1 MVLDLVV
8 GLIGKVLGLGSGILE
23 KSQHLKEVKL
33 EGEIRIAVAQAE
45 AEVARQSKLIDA
57 EVSWDQEA
65 AKQMQSSWKDEYLT
79 ILLSLPMILAFVG
92 PWGREAVSSG
102 FSAVSTAPE
111 WYRVSFLTVIAASF
125 GVRTLVNRFGF
136 GKKS

>member
-1 MVLDLVV
+1 MVIDLVV

-23 KSQHLKEVKL
+23 KSQHLKEVRL

-45 AEVARQSKLIDA
+45 AEIARQSKLIDA

-79 ILLSLPMILAFVG
+79 ILLSMPMILAFVG
-92 PWGREAVSSG
+92 PWGRDAVANG
-102 FSAVSTAPE
+102 FGAVSTAPE